1 MLLWQRPFFPWRS
14 RGEGDAPN
22 VGVLNDGLAHFG
34 TKAVNQV
41 EHALGETDALMM
53 TARWLAVKGVI
64 SEGLATMVLPI
75 NKAGATFHD
84 SK

>member
-1 MLLWQRPFFPWRS
+1 MRC
-14 RGEGDAPN
+14 
-22 VGVLNDGLAHFG
+22 
-34 TKAVNQV
+34 
-41 EHALGETDALMM
+41 MM

-75 NKAGATFHD
+75 NRAGATFHD